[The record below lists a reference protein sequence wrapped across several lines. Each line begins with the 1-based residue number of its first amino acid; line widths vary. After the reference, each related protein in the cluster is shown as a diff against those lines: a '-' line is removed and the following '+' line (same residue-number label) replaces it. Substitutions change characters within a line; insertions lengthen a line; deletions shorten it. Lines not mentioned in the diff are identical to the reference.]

1 MGRSVLRPYMTL
13 PQRDWRLIFADV
25 FVPDVGFFGD
35 EFLEEVDA
43 VLGMEIDHADAV
55 FDEPV
60 EAAAEADGFTDD
72 DSSDLELADEAAA
85 IPAGG
90 EGGDHDFVA
99 VGALAAGFAEG
110 VGFTVDAGVGLLDA
124 AVAASGEQG
133 AGAVEESCSDGDAAF
148 AQAEAGFVDGDAEHG
163 AALVEVGLGGV
174 GGLCRVAGAHGRF
187 LAGAAFGERYC
198 RKVRLKE
205 RAGAGRSAVL
215 RITSHKVWI
224 AHHNRRPVI

>member
-13 PQRDWRLIFADV
+13 PRRDWRSIFADV

-99 VGALAAGFAEG
+99 VGTLAASFAEG
-110 VGFTVDAGVGLLDA
+110 VGFAVDAGVGLLDA
-124 AVAASGEQG
+124 AVTAPGEEG
-133 AGAVEESCSDGDAAF
+133 AGGGEESSADGDATF
-148 AQAEAGFVDGDAEHG
+148 VEAEAGFVNRDAEHR
-163 AALVEVGLGGV
+163 AALVEVGLGV
-174 GGLCRVAGAHGRF
+174 EGLGWVVGAHGD
-187 LAGAAFGERYC
+187 
-198 RKVRLKE
+198 
-205 RAGAGRSAVL
+205 
-215 RITSHKVWI
+215 
-224 AHHNRRPVI
+224 

>member
-1 MGRSVLRPYMTL
+1 MRFS
-13 PQRDWRLIFADV
+13 RDAGLLLADV
-25 FVPDVGFFGD
+25 FVPDVGFLGD
-35 EFLEEVDA
+35 ELFEKVDA
-43 VLGMEIDHADAV
+43 FLGVKVDHADAV

-60 EAAAEADGFTDD
+60 EAAAEGDGLADD
-72 DSSDLELADEAAA
+72 DGSDLELADEAAA

-133 AGAVEESCSDGDAAF
+133 AGAVEESCPDGDAAF
-148 AQAEAGFVDGDAEHG
+148 VQAEAGFVDGDAEHG
-163 AALVEVGLGGV
+163 AALVEVRLGGV

-198 RKVRLKE
+198 RKMRLKE
-205 RAGAGRSAVL
+205 RAGAGRSAAS

-224 AHHNRRPVI
+224 AHHNRRSGI

>member
-13 PQRDWRLIFADV
+13 PRRDWRSIFADV

-60 EAAAEADGFTDD
+60 EAAAEADGLTDD
-72 DSSDLELADEAAA
+72 DSADLELADEAAA

-90 EGGDHDFVA
+90 ESGDHDFVA
-99 VGALAAGFAEG
+99 VGALASGFAEG
-110 VGFTVDAGVGLLDA
+110 VGFAVDARVGLLDA

-133 AGAVEESCSDGDAAF
+133 AAGVEESGADGDAAF
-148 AQAEAGFVDGDAEHG
+148 VEAEAGFVDGDAEHG
-163 AALVEVGLGGV
+163 AALVEVELGGAD
-174 GGLCRVAGAHGRF
+174 GLCWVVGAHGR
-187 LAGAAFGERYC
+187 LPAGFGFGER
-198 RKVRLKE
+198 
-205 RAGAGRSAVL
+205 S
-215 RITSHKVWI
+215 
-224 AHHNRRPVI
+224 